1 MGTMRSPLGTSTAL
15 SRRSSA
21 VTSSRLSY
29 SAENIF
35 AVLSPASVGAHCE
48 TTNSS
53 LILSSTSQS
62 PGFVMSRQKVRN
74 STLYPIVLL
83 CILLCHKKRSLIR
96 SKRNEQGSKQ
106 TYLILLFSA
115 PFSTQHERKS
125 TSPVAMD
132 FAFRQGKPP
141 MGILCVSPRASTQY
155 QHKRRVTRG
164 CGFCVQARQTPMG
177 ILCVFPR
184 GLTMPGRKRHV
195 TEAGCACCEALFPM
209 WRCCAEGP
217 RSRVEERRRRRGR

>member
-1 MGTMRSPLGTSTAL
+1 M
-15 SRRSSA
+15 
-21 VTSSRLSY
+21 Y
-29 SAENIF
+29 
-35 AVLSPASVGAHCE
+35 
-48 TTNSS
+48 
-53 LILSSTSQS
+53 
-62 PGFVMSRQKVRN
+62 
-74 STLYPIVLL
+74 
-83 CILLCHKKRSLIR
+83 LLCHKKRSLIR

-106 TYLILLFSA
+106 TYLIFLFSA
-115 PFSTQHERKS
+115 PFSTQPERKS
-125 TSPVAMD
+125 TSPVTVGLAL
-132 FAFRQGKPP
+132 RQGKPRWEYFMCLRELQRSTSTKAGHPWRWIFRSGKANPDGNTLCISKGFNDARAQKHVTRGCGSCVQARQTP

-195 TEAGCACCEALFPM
+195 TEAGCACCEALLPM
-209 WRCCAEGP
+209 WRCCAEEQ